1 MSFKPMKSGNGGNFD
16 GETRNYPTP
25 RDGSRKARV
34 SLIIDLGI
42 QARDPIYKLGD
53 KIVTEDT
60 EGAVETAQKS
70 CQQVAIFADLTADK
84 VDYGGDIGTA
94 PYRLL
99 LNKAFKG
106 VLQGINL
113 TTVPPTDAKG
123 KRIEGRDWTFHP
135 NSTLTKLAKATERED
150 VLKTLDI
157 DLLLG
162 EAFMADVEV
171 KKTEDKNGKTDK
183 EGNVIVYTNVN
194 FKGASKVP
202 NQENDAGDDI
212 GKMPVPPLKDKPM
225 SIQFDTAT
233 KEQVQFIR
241 SNIRKQIK
249 LAENYA
255 GTAMQRAIEAFEAE
269 RAQESTSDNDT
280 SGDDTPAKAA
290 EKPAEKAKATTKAAD
305 KKAKASVV
313 EDDDDSAPF

>member
-1 MSFKPMKSGNGGNFD
+1 MAFKPMKSGSGGGGSFD
-16 GETRNYPTP
+16 NESRNYPTP
-25 RDGSRKARV
+25 KDGSRKARV
-34 SLIIDLGI
+34 SLIVDLGV
-42 QARDPIYKLGD
+42 QKRDPIYKKGD
-53 KIVTEDT
+53 AIVTEDT
-60 EGAVETAQKS
+60 EGAVETPQKS

-84 VDYGGDIGTA
+84 VDYKGDIGVA

-162 EAFMADVEV
+162 CAFMADVEV
-171 KKTEDKNGKTDK
+171 KKTEDKNEKKDK
-183 EGNVIVYTNVN
+183 DGNVLVYTNVN
-194 FKGASKVP
+194 FKGAAKVP
-202 NQENDAGDDI
+202 NEEDEDGNDI
-212 GKMPVPPLKDKPM
+212 GKIKVPALAAPAM

-233 KEQVQFIR
+233 KEQIQFIR

-255 GTAMQRAIEAFEAE
+255 GSQIQKAIEAFEAE
-269 RAQESTSDNDT
+269 QAEKSDDKG
-280 SGDDTPAKAA
+280 SDTPDED
-290 EKPAEKAKATTKAAD
+290 EKPAPKAKPKTTPKPVP
-305 KKAKASVV
+305 KS
-313 EDDDDSAPF
+313 EQDDESSPF